1 MDGTLPL
8 PGTAVSY
15 GTMPKHHDFRFL
27 AEIGRRL
34 ADKRERLGLSQ
45 QYVADKTKL
54 TPQQVSL
61 YELGMSD
68 PPLSTI
74 MRITRV
80 LQMSPTSLL
89 IQAAIMSETDKRP

>member
-1 MDGTLPL
+1 MFP
-8 PGTAVSY
+8 A
-15 GTMPKHHDFRFL
+15 MPKTHDYRFL

-34 ADKRERLGLSQ
+34 SDKRDQLGLSQ
-45 QYVADKTKL
+45 QDVADRSKL

>member
-1 MDGTLPL
+1 
-8 PGTAVSY
+8 
-15 GTMPKHHDFRFL
+15 MPRTHDYRFL

-45 QYVADKTKL
+45 QYVADKAKL

-61 YELGMSD
+61 YEHGLSD

-89 IQAAIMSETDKRP
+89 LIQSAITVRDG

>member
-1 MDGTLPL
+1 MFP
-8 PGTAVSY
+8 
-15 GTMPKHHDFRFL
+15 TMPKTHDYRFL

-45 QYVADKTKL
+45 QYVADKTRL

-89 IQAAIMSETDKRP
+89 IQAAIMSETDKRR